1 MAIELRRRIEKG
13 LDHDGLNKTQ
23 VKALLKYRKQTGK
36 EADNE
41 VETDGVER
49 GSDVED
55 VEDGDSDI
63 DIRSA
68 DGTANNGA
76 LI

>member
-1 MAIELRRRIEKG
+1 M
-13 LDHDGLNKTQ
+13 
-23 VKALLKYRKQTGK
+23 
-36 EADNE
+36 
-41 VETDGVER
+41 ETDGVER

-68 DGTANNGA
+68 DGTVNNGVR
-76 LI
+76 